1 MKRRYLLLAGL
12 PWLAPRLQ
20 AQPGVPR
27 VGVLTP
33 WQAPDPRIPTFGAL
47 EAGLAE
53 GGFVVGRTVA
63 IEWRHGGGE
72 RRRLEPLA
80 EELVRLPV
88 DAIYAPGAL
97 EVAAARRA
105 TTTVPIVGVDLVSDP
120 VQLGYAASLARPG
133 GNVTG
138 VYLDGPGLLGKQMEL
153 LRTAVP
159 GMKRLALIGVK
170 GINDAQLPVAATAG
184 RQLQLSLQPML
195 IDQGAKLDAAFAE
208 AARQKSAGVLLL
220 PSPWVSRA
228 DMAPL
233 VATHRLPVITPHPH
247 HVRSGALMAYGP
259 DVREMWRLA
268 AVQLARILKGEPA
281 ATLPIQ
287 RPDHFSL
294 ALNQRTA
301 AALGLSLPPTLRLL
315 ANEVVE

>member
-1 MKRRYLLLAGL
+1 MKRRRLLLAGL
-12 PWLAPRLQ
+12 PWLASPLR
-20 AQPGVPR
+20 AQPGMPR
-27 VGVLTP
+27 VGALTP
-33 WQAPDPRIPTFGAL
+33 WQAPDPRIPTYGAL

-53 GGFVVGRTVA
+53 GGFVVGRTVE

-72 RRRLEPLA
+72 RQRLQPLA
-80 EELVRLPV
+80 EGLVRLPV

-97 EVAAARRA
+97 EVAVARRA
-105 TTTVPIVGVDLVSDP
+105 TATVPIVGVDPVSDP

-133 GNVTG
+133 GNVAG
-138 VYLDGPGLLGKQMEL
+138 IYLDGPGLLGKQMEL

-159 GMKRLALIGVK
+159 GLQRLAVIGVN
-170 GINDAQLPVAATAG
+170 GINDAQLPVAAQAG
-184 RQLQLSLQPML
+184 RQLRMSLQTLL
-195 IDQGAKLDAAFAE
+195 IDQGMKLDAAFAD
-208 AARQKSAGVLLL
+208 AARQKASGVLLL

-228 DMAPL
+228 DLSAL
-233 VATHRLPVITPHPH
+233 VATYRLPVITPHPH

-259 DVREMWRLA
+259 DVRDMWRLA
-268 AVQLARILKGEPA
+268 AAQLARILKGEA
-281 ATLPIQ
+281 VATLPIQ

-294 ALNQRTA
+294 ALSQRTA